1 MSSAVTCI
9 FPFAVA
15 SQETQHCEIL
25 ARDRTADFQP
35 SDGVNIS
42 EDTTH
47 ILCLTIAIED
57 PLCAQPQFLS
67 HLTISGGGNL
77 DEIAFIL
84 VGTAHDMVG
93 IFSPLGT
100 IAFGQGLWHENL
112 ERCRQVAQ
120 RTLFHRRNTVAVDID
135 AVQAGT
141 SAEGVIA
148 HLSQRVGQHRAAQ
161 LVATGKGSSK
171 RSEFVEGT
179 QLVEGLYIAA
189 FEDTVD
195 AAQLEIL

>member
-1 MSSAVTCI
+1 
-9 FPFAVA
+9 
-15 SQETQHCEIL
+15 
-25 ARDRTADFQP
+25 
-35 SDGVNIS
+35 
-42 EDTTH
+42 
-47 ILCLTIAIED
+47 
-57 PLCAQPQFLS
+57 
-67 HLTISGGGNL
+67 
-77 DEIAFIL
+77 
-84 VGTAHDMVG
+84 MVG
-93 IFSPLGT
+93 IFSPFFAIELG
-100 IAFGQGLWHENL
+100 LCLRYENL

-120 RTLFHRRNTVAVDID
+120 RTLFHCRYTIAVDID

-195 AAQLEIL
+195 TAQLEIL